1 VNPSLP
7 RTSTSNGACSST
19 WSDSFTHL
27 GQMTIAVMLETSGE
41 ASTPVG
47 EWSTDGAWPIRG
59 YLFGSQTYEEE
70 QAAAAATVAG
80 RALVSLPLVIS
91 ICLFTMSAIMLV
103 VNIALAA
110 SRSSSLV

>member
-1 VNPSLP
+1 
-7 RTSTSNGACSST
+7 
-19 WSDSFTHL
+19 
-27 GQMTIAVMLETSGE
+27 MTIAVMLETSGE